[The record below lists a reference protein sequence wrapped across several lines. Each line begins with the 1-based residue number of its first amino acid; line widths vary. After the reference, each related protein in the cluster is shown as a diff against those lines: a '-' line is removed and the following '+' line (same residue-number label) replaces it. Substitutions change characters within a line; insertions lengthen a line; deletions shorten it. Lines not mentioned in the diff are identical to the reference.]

1 MSHSPVRRRSP
12 ILFTLCLLTAA
23 AISACGG
30 GGTESETTFS
40 ASTAN
45 QPSVETSQAAET
57 DDPSLALQ
65 AAHEQ
70 ALAGHGSAVDPFGL
84 ASPTPMP
91 QLAEA
96 APPSPELAAAQVAVP
111 NASKKRSGE
120 SLPPV
125 AVEDGT
131 SNSDGTSCGA
141 DIGGWTTPVPSALQ
155 ASVPLRS
162 TSQPGSRL
170 YYISSAQGSDTTG
183 DIYFWDGSRIVDSK
197 GSATDANGVAYGSD
211 PMNPSAAVKAF
222 KRWSY
227 VGPRNVATSDI
238 GTKGVPGAP
247 MPSFRAGYPDWWL
260 FARGETFDLAED
272 LLSFERQFNPLA
284 TKVYGSLAVPG
295 GRSATERQI
304 VGAYGNLCQA
314 RPRFV
319 NPILGFMS
327 RYSSATSPAFK
338 NVAYLSLHFD
348 GHVRVPGGNYA
359 GVTLLGQTTASVDLL
374 FEDIW
379 FDASTFSVGSSN
391 AAQITLRRSIIT
403 DNYSTDGSHV
413 QGLYYD
419 GTREGRFR
427 IEESILMRNGFSRGD
442 PKTMSWP
449 PTGTQIWNKF
459 NRNLYV
465 NGKTDFTTSGMFDSV
480 SMMGASGDQ
489 FRPGMQVQRNFFYQ
503 GYVSMGA
510 RGGYPDAE
518 GSTGSILDNVLQR
531 FVASGTNDNTGQ
543 PGWGFQLGGGAFSV
557 EVAHNIVTGA
567 QHSSKWWGVQLTP
580 ILQDCYAPALYATRA
595 NRIHHNILDTG
606 SSTAALSVTDGT
618 SNACF
623 GLVLPGVRSN
633 AATDNV
639 LLNTKLRESEYL
651 PVAAAVGTAPDTS
664 YQRNQLY
671 ADRAAA
677 AARLGWTN
685 PNRTLKT
692 YLQSQGVVVTSTD
705 GFPEYFAKATALRRG
720 QWSPQWT
727 ARPLVN
733 YIRNGFAMQA
743 VE

>member
-1 MSHSPVRRRSP
+1 
-12 ILFTLCLLTAA
+12 LTLCLLTAA

-30 GGTESETTFS
+30 GGSGAETPS
-40 ASTAN
+40 AAQTADP
-45 QPSVETSQAAET
+45 QPVATSQTAEGNGPLA
-57 DDPSLALQ
+57 DPL
-65 AAHEQ
+65 
-70 ALAGHGSAVDPFGL
+70 GL
-84 ASPTPMP
+84 ESPAPLL
-91 QLAEA
+91 QLAEEV
-96 APPSPELAAAQVAVP
+96 PPSTELAAAQVAVP
-111 NASKKRSGE
+111 TASTTLSADSLATATLENAASS
-120 SLPPV
+120 
-125 AVEDGT
+125 
-131 SNSDGTSCGA
+131 SDGTSCGA
-141 DIGGWTTPVPSALQ
+141 DIGGWTTPAPSALQ

-183 DIYFWDGSRIVDSK
+183 DIYFWDGARIVDSK
-197 GSATDANGVAYGSD
+197 GSATDVNGVAYGSD
-211 PMNPSAAVKAF
+211 PMNPSAAVKPFRRWAF
-222 KRWSY
+222 

-247 MPSFRAGYPDWWL
+247 MPTFRAGYPDWWL
-260 FARGETFDLAED
+260 FKRGETFDLAED

-295 GRSATERQI
+295 GRSATERQV
-304 VGAYGNLCQA
+304 VGAYGDLCQA

-319 NPILGFMS
+319 NPMIGFMS

-359 GVTLLGQTTASVDLL
+359 GVTMLGQTTASVNIL

-379 FDASTFSVGSSN
+379 FDASTFSIGSAN

-403 DNYSTDGSHV
+403 DNYATDGSHV

-427 IEESILMRNGFSRGD
+427 IEESILMRNGFSHGD

-449 PTGTQIWNKF
+449 PTGTQVWDRF

-489 FRPGMQVQRNFFYQ
+489 FRPGMQLQRNFFYQ

-531 FVASGTNDNTGQ
+531 FVGTGTNDNTGQ
-543 PGWGFQLGGGAFSV
+543 PGWGIQLGGGAFSV
-557 EVAHNIVTGA
+557 EVANNIVTGA

-606 SSTAALSVTDGT
+606 SSNAALSVTDGT
-618 SNACF
+618 YNSCF
-623 GLVLPGVRSN
+623 GLVLPGVRGN
-633 AATDNV
+633 EATDNV

-651 PVAAAVGTAPDTS
+651 PVAAAVGTTPDTS

-671 ADRAAA
+671 ADRTAAA
-677 AARLGWTN
+677 SQLGWTD
-685 PNRTLKT
+685 PNRTLKS
-692 YLQSQGVVVTSTD
+692 YLLSKGLPVSSAD
-705 GFPEYFAKATALRRG
+705 GFPEYFERATQLRRG
-720 QWSPQWT
+720 QWAPDFTSR
-727 ARPLVN
+727 AIN
-733 YIRNGFAMQA
+733 AYIRTGFGMTADPA
-743 VE
+743 VSVGQ

>member
-1 MSHSPVRRRSP
+1 MRAYRPYRIHMSIAV
-12 ILFTLCLLTAA
+12 CLAASIWLSGCGGSSDEPETVPLDNGAQTSAA
-23 AISACGG
+23 AGG
-30 GGTESETTFS
+30 EGGV
-40 ASTAN
+40 STGSGYAIPLPVVPVSY
-45 QPSVETSQAAET
+45 QAPSVEPTTTPET
-57 DDPSLALQ
+57 TTI
-65 AAHEQ
+65 
-70 ALAGHGSAVDPFGL
+70 AGAGGSTL
-84 ASPTPMP
+84 T
-91 QLAEA
+91 ET
-96 APPSPELAAAQVAVP
+96 APPPAPAPAPAPSGVTQ
-111 NASKKRSGE
+111 ASCS
-120 SLPPV
+120 
-125 AVEDGT
+125 
-131 SNSDGTSCGA
+131 A
-141 DIGGWTTPVPSALQ
+141 DVGNWTVPVPSA
-155 ASVPLRS
+155 RS
-162 TSQPGSRL
+162 TSVALTDARQPGSRL
-170 YYISSAQGSDTTG
+170 YYVSAATGSDQTG
-183 DIYFWDGSRIVDSK
+183 QIYFWDGSRIIDAA
-197 GSATDANGVAYGSD
+197 GRATDASGTAYGTD
-211 PMNPSAAVKAF
+211 PMNPSHAVRAY
-222 KRWSY
+222 KRWSF
-227 VGPRNVATSDI
+227 VGPRNVPTADI
-238 GTKGVPGAP
+238 GTRGVAGAP
-247 MPSFRAGYPDWWL
+247 IPAFRAGYPDWWL
-260 FARGETFDLAED
+260 FKRGETFDLGQD
-272 LLSFERQFNPLA
+272 LLSFEREFNPLA
-284 TKVYGSLAVPG
+284 TNVYGSLAVPG

-304 VGAYGNLCQA
+304 VGAYGDLCQP

-319 NPILGFMS
+319 NPLIGFMS
-327 RYSSATSPAFK
+327 RYTSATSPAFK
-338 NVAYLSLHFD
+338 HVAYLSLHFD
-348 GHVRVPGGNYA
+348 GHQRVPGRSYA

-379 FDASTFSVGSSN
+379 FDASTFSVGGSN
-391 AAQITLRRSIIT
+391 GAQITLRRSIVT

-419 GTREGRFR
+419 GSRQGRFR

-449 PTGTQIWNKF
+449 PTGVQTWNKF
-459 NRNLYV
+459 NRNLYI

-480 SMMGASGDQ
+480 SMIGASGDQ

-503 GYVSMGA
+503 GYISMGA
-510 RGGYPDAE
+510 RGGLPDAE

-531 FVASGTNDNTGQ
+531 FVGTGTNDNTGH
-543 PGWGFQLGGGAFSV
+543 PGWGIQLGGGAFSV
-557 EVAHNIVTGA
+557 EVARNIVTGA
-567 QHSSKWWGVQLTP
+567 QHSSNWWGVQLTP
-580 ILQDCYAPALYATRA
+580 ILQDCYAPALHATRA

-618 SNACF
+618 SNSCF